1 MHKLHTID
9 VKNLSSRK
17 LWELVSTGRL
27 EPFHQELAEQE
38 LLLRRR
44 HLDQLGS
51 LHPASK
57 LHQRPAINTTD
68 LARGSL

>member
-1 MHKLHTID
+1 MNSRQTIE

-27 EPFHQELAEQE
+27 PPAQLQLAEQE

-44 HLDQLGS
+44 HLDHRGN
-51 LHPASK
+51 LHPASAVEPQS
-57 LHQRPAINTTD
+57 LHHH
-68 LARGSL
+68 

>member
-1 MHKLHTID
+1 MDSRQTID

-27 EPFHQELAEQE
+27 PPAQLQLAEQE

-44 HLDQLGS
+44 HLDHLGN
-51 LHPASK
+51 LHPASAVE
-57 LHQRPAINTTD
+57 QRSEFRP
-68 LARGSL
+68 